1 MGKHVKHWRE
11 LSRKSRRP
19 FPVNTREVEPAVREV
34 TQKAYRA
41 HMLAKKRDK
50 LKEAL
55 VEMRL
60 HPKDFAHVAAGGSI
74 SHLQRLGSYGR
85 NIVRTTKR
93 DFRGIHKQQGVRKD
107 TAFAAGT
114 IAAGGQKYR
123 TPQFQGVMKKD
134 AARHKQARAM
144 QYRYGGDL
152 STKIGAGVLAAG
164 VAARGFKAYKNWRR
178 KASARPKFRG
188 YDIYPEHSYSA
199 VGIQPYNQPYY
210 PDEDTHR
217 AGPPRHVRAHVGGLD
232 VYEEFQLDGNT
243 RRDLIE
249 CITRTPFE

>member
-1 MGKHVKHWRE
+1 MGKYVNDWRE
-11 LSRKSRRP
+11 LSKKSHRP
-19 FPVNTREVEPAVREV
+19 FRVSTRKLEPAVKTV
-34 TQKAYRA
+34 TRKAYRA
-41 HMLAKKRDK
+41 HMLAKKREK

-55 VEMRL
+55 IEMRL
-60 HPKDFAHVAAGGSI
+60 HPKDFAHVASGGSL

-85 NIVRTTKR
+85 NVVRTTKR
-93 DFRGIHKQQGVRKD
+93 DLRGIYKQQQVRKD

-114 IAAGGQKYR
+114 IEAGGQKYR
-123 TPQFQGVMKKD
+123 TPQFQGLMKKD
-134 AARHKQARAM
+134 AARHRQARAM

-152 STKIGAGVLAAG
+152 SSKIGAGVLAAG

-178 KASARPKFRG
+178 KASARPRFRG
-188 YDIYPEHSYSA
+188 YDIYPEHSYAA
-199 VGIQPYNQPYY
+199 VGVQPYNQPYY

-217 AGPPRHVRAHVGGLD
+217 AGPPRHVRARVGGLD
-232 VYEEFQLDGNT
+232 VYEGFQLDENI